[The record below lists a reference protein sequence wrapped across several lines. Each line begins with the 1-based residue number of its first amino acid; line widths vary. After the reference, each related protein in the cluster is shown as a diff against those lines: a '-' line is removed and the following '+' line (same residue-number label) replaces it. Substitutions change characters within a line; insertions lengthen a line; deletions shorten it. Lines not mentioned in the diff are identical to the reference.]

1 MSFLGCALALMYA
14 YYCHSSSVFSVERL
28 TVLKG
33 ANTIPDGV
41 LQLLDCNSETG
52 IVVLKE
58 YA

>member
-1 MSFLGCALALMYA
+1 MYA